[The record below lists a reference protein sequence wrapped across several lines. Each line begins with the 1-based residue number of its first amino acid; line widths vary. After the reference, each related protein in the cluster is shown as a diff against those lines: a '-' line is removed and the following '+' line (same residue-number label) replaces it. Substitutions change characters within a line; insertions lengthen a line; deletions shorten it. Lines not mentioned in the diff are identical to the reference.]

1 MEILDELF
9 EAPGRVCGAPVH
21 GNIRECFGIA
31 VAGAGALFGLAATG
45 NARIVFELPEDFI
58 RLQKQLGGGQNRAQA
73 IVTAVFVTG
82 PGFRIKG
89 IDGIV
94 QTVGGEY
101 QGAARQIIKQRGGFI
116 EKQREIVFDAR
127 RRYAVGNVLVH
138 WRVFVG
144 IGEIF
149 EPAIAKA

>member
-1 MEILDELF
+1 M
-9 EAPGRVCGAPVH
+9 
-21 GNIRECFGIA
+21 
-31 VAGAGALFGLAATG
+31 
-45 NARIVFELPEDFI
+45 FELPEHFI

-89 IDGIV
+89 IDGIIE
-94 QTVGGEY
+94 TVGGEY

-116 EKQREIVFDAR
+116 EKQWKIVLNAR
-127 RRYAVGNVLVH
+127 RCDAVGNILVNR
-138 WRVFVG
+138 RVFVG